1 MDRMPDQLASHSPS
15 PPSAPSSTADA
26 AATAPRR
33 SLGGYV
39 VSALPW
45 AIIGGLLWAGLFVK
59 PQPVGATLQPPV
71 LERRDHYYGI
81 AAAAEGRLLAVGS
94 GGKVLRI
101 DPVSG
106 RVDRVATPTAQ
117 TLQDIATWD
126 ATRAVAVGNDGVI
139 LVSAD
144 GGATWQ
150 QVADVPRSEIAN
162 KLTRVETATDGVA
175 IASGEMGALLMT
187 RDYGATWSR
196 LREEEDLAWN
206 DMAFVGGSR
215 IVVVGEFGRILV
227 SEDGGQNWTEP
238 PAPVGSSLM
247 AVAFRD
253 ASHGVAVGLEGV
265 VVETHDGGQSWQV
278 ADVGIHDHLFDI
290 AWDAAGQRW
299 IGAGAL
305 GRWVSAEADGA
316 RWQTGRLDERDLSW
330 HTRVLPQPGLAWFAG
345 ANIGRWDGQAW
356 TTLGN

>member
-1 MDRMPDQLASHSPS
+1 MDRMPDQLASHSP
-15 PPSAPSSTADA
+15 PPA
-26 AATAPRR
+26 AADSPAARHTGQAPAR
-33 SLGGYV
+33 SMGGYV

-81 AAAAEGRLLAVGS
+81 TAAAEDRLLAVGS
-94 GGKVLRI
+94 GGKILRI
-101 DPVSG
+101 DPASRQVERVPVPSG
-106 RVDRVATPTAQ
+106 Q

-144 GGATWQ
+144 GGASWQ
-150 QVADVPRSEIAN
+150 QVADVPRSEVAN
-162 KLTRVETATDGVA
+162 KLTRIETGADGIA

-196 LREEEDLAWN
+196 LRDEEDLAWN
-206 DMAFVGGSR
+206 DVALIGASR
-215 IVVVGEFGRILV
+215 VVVVGEFGRILT
-227 SEDGGQNWTEP
+227 SDDGGASWTET
-238 PAPVGSSLM
+238 PAPVASSLM

-253 ASHGVAVGLEGV
+253 ADHGVTVGLEGV
-265 VVETHDGGQSWQV
+265 VLETRDGGRNWR
-278 ADVGIHDHLFDI
+278 AAELGIHDHLFDI
-290 AWDAAGQRW
+290 AWDTAQQRW
-299 IGAGAL
+299 IGSGAL
-305 GRWVSAEADGA
+305 GRWISADADAA

-330 HTRVLPQPGLAWFAG
+330 HTRVLPIKDGAWFAG
-345 ANIGRWDGQAW
+345 ANIGRWDGRAW

>member
-1 MDRMPDQLASHSPS
+1 MDRMPEQIASLS
-15 PPSAPSSTADA
+15 PPPPAADVSAAVA
-26 AATAPRR
+26 AKAPGR
-33 SLGGYV
+33 SFGGYL

-59 PQPVGATLQPPV
+59 PQPVGATVQPPV

-101 DPVSG
+101 DPASG
-106 RVDRVATPTAQ
+106 RVERAPVPTGQ

-139 LVSAD
+139 LISAD
-144 GGATWQ
+144 GGASWQ
-150 QVADVPRSEIAN
+150 QVADVPRSGVAN
-162 KLTRVETATDGVA
+162 KLTRVETAAGGIAV
-175 IASGEMGALLMT
+175 ASGEMGALLMT
-187 RDYGATWSR
+187 RDYGASWSR
-196 LREEEDLAWN
+196 LRDEEDLAWN
-206 DMAFVGGSR
+206 DVAFAGGSR

-227 SEDGGQNWTEP
+227 SEDGGRSWTEP

-265 VVETHDGGQSWQV
+265 VVETRDGGHSWQAAEV
-278 ADVGIHDHLFDI
+278 DVHDHLFDI

-299 IGAGAL
+299 IGSGAL
-305 GRWVSAEADGA
+305 GRWVAADA
-316 RWQTGRLDERDLSW
+316 DAAHWRHGRLDERDLSW
-330 HTRVLPQPGLAWFAG
+330 HTRVLPQADRTWFAG

-356 TTLGN
+356 TPLGN